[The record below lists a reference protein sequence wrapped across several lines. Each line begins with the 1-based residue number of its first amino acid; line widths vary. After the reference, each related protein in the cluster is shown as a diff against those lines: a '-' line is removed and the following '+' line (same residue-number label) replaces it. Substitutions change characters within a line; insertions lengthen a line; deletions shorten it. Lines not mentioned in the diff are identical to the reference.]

1 MDLISYALARKAM
14 AQAGAASAQI
24 SSMEIENGRLIV
36 ILTDGK
42 RIDAGELPTASQ
54 PIIEQI
60 QSDVKELQDNSIT
73 SVFLNGEEIKPE
85 NNILKLPLASGDIIG
100 LVKGTLVNSENSE
113 NKISINDDG
122 TMEVISL
129 NINKLSQN
137 DDDMLILNCNSAT

>member
-85 NNILKLPLASGDIIG
+85 NIIG

-137 DDDMLILNCNSAT
+137 DEDMLILNCNSAT